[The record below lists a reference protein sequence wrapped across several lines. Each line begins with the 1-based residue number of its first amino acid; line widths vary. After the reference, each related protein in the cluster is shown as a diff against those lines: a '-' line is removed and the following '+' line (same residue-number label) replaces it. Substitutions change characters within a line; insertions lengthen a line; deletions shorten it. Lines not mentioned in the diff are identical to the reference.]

1 MPRKKG
7 KIIYIENDTQ
17 RRVTY
22 KKRQK
27 VAFKKAQEISTLCE
41 CEVVGVRYS
50 EYQTEPMVYPN
61 YQDALE
67 TFRKFQALPPSVQ
80 TKNMMTTEEFIKKI
94 IKKKMEQLY
103 KLQKENDIKEKTN
116 MMHEVVNGKKIS
128 IDMKTNDLNDLMY
141 VMKQNLKMFRK
152 LKIKAD
158 EEGSTSNTS
167 QPISSDA
174 PILIVP
180 LVSPSIVS
188 SGTNCEGPRSPL
200 MVPEV
205 AQIIEDTMAPLT
217 IPSSPSA
224 EMLQELF
231 YPVTSLKTP
240 PQMVPFVDPSWIPP
254 YSLFSAQLF
263 PSLVPEMYSSTHQ
276 QMDLRRAPIM
286 ASPIPSITTVFSMPS
301 LIMES
306 PIAASVIPQ
315 MDSSMNISR
324 MDAPMPMNNYQ
335 NYSVEFSQRSGS
347 SE

>member
-17 RRVTY
+17 RKVTY

-27 VAFKKAQEISTLCE
+27 VAFKKAQEISVLCD
-41 CEVVGVRYS
+41 CEVASVRYS
-50 EYQTEPMVYPN
+50 EYHTEPVVCPN
-61 YQDALE
+61 HQSAVD
-67 TFRKFQALPPSVQ
+67 TFNKFKALPPSVQ
-80 TKNMMTTEEFIKKI
+80 TKNMMSTEEFIEKI
-94 IKKKMEQLY
+94 IEKKKEQLY

-116 MMHEVVNGKKIS
+116 MMHEVVSGKKIS
-128 IDMKTNDLNDLMY
+128 NDIKTNDLNDLMY

-158 EEGSTSNTS
+158 EEGSTSNAS

-180 LVSPSIVS
+180 LVSPSI
-188 SGTNCEGPRSPL
+188 GTNCEGSRSPL
-200 MVPEV
+200 MVPKV

-231 YPVTSLKTP
+231 YPVASLKTP
-240 PQMVPFVDPSWIPP
+240 PQMVP
-254 YSLFSAQLF
+254 
-263 PSLVPEMYSSTHQ
+263 
-276 QMDLRRAPIM
+276 
-286 ASPIPSITTVFSMPS
+286 

-315 MDSSMNISR
+315 MDSSMNISA
-324 MDAPMPMNNYQ
+324 MDALMPMNNYQ
-335 NYSVEFSQRSGS
+335 NNSVGFPQS
-347 SE
+347 SESIDWDDDSIMSFFDDSYLNNINIQDPNQKNNF

>member
-41 CEVVGVRYS
+41 CEVASVRYS
-50 EYQTEPMVYPN
+50 EYHTEPMVYPN

-67 TFRKFQALPPSVQ
+67 TFRKFQALPPSIQ

-94 IKKKMEQLY
+94 IKKKKEQLY

-158 EEGSTSNTS
+158 EEGSTSNT
-167 QPISSDA
+167 
-174 PILIVP
+174 
-180 LVSPSIVS
+180 
-188 SGTNCEGPRSPL
+188 
-200 MVPEV
+200 
-205 AQIIEDTMAPLT
+205 MAPLT

-231 YPVTSLKTP
+231 YPMTSLKAP

-263 PSLVPEMYSSTHQ
+263 PSLAPQMYSSSHQ
-276 QMDLRRAPIM
+276 HMDLRSTPIL

-315 MDSSMNISR
+315 IDSSMNISTI
-324 MDAPMPMNNYQ
+324 DAPMPMNNYQ
-335 NYSVEFSQRSGS
+335 NSAVGFPQKSGS
-347 SE
+347 SESIDWDDDSIMSFFDDSYLNNINVQDPNH